1 VNMDMNGIGVSSL
14 PYMIASV
21 LFFLLAVRL
30 ISQDARTATR
40 RANRYLGLLC
50 LAFAL
55 IEMDEFIQVN
65 NLPFAYYAFFE
76 KVQAATHLLL
86 GPLTFLYLNAMSLHP
101 KVAHSGYRH
110 FTLFILG
117 LILMWL
123 PISDEMGWKLFVT
136 LYLTSLLPYLYC
148 CFKGLK
154 DFDLEAKKQLSD
166 LHHHNLMAIK
176 IWVYMMTFMCA
187 YVVLSPLY
195 KWLFDQQEGPIDIHY
210 GLALFTA
217 YLVVKSDFTSQLALS
232 DVAYLVDY
240 RAVSLAKKGSSTDS
254 IADIQQTQEQQGH
267 INNALFDNEG
277 ASARAREARLDF
289 MALDQ
294 QVQDSKLYL
303 KNGLSLA
310 DLAQVSGYSSNQISA
325 LINQDNGQC
334 FYDYIN
340 QYRINEAKLLLVK
353 SPAKAI
359 VDVAIAAG
367 FNSKSA
373 FYKAFS
379 KQGIGTPS
387 EFRQAQL
394 KLSLTGNRE

>member
-1 VNMDMNGIGVSSL
+1 MDMNGIGMSSL
-14 PYMIASV
+14 PYMLASV

-30 ISQDARTATR
+30 ISQDARSATR

-65 NLPFAYYAFFE
+65 NLPFSYYVLFE

-101 KVAHSGYRH
+101 KVTHSGYRH

-123 PISDEMGWKLFVT
+123 PISDEMGWRLFVI
-136 LYLTSLLPYLYC
+136 LYLTSLLPYIYC

-176 IWVYMMTFMCA
+176 VWVYMMTFMCA

-210 GLALFTA
+210 GLALFTT

-240 RAVSLAKKGSSTDS
+240 RRVSLAKKGSSTDS
-254 IADIQQTQEQQGH
+254 ITDIQQAKEQQGDFNK
-267 INNALFDNEG
+267 ILLDDKVSNAQIKE
-277 ASARAREARLDF
+277 SRLDF
-289 MALDQ
+289 IALDQ
-294 QVQDSKLYL
+294 QVKESKLYL

-310 DLAQVSGYSSNQISA
+310 DLAQASGYSSNQISA

-334 FYDYIN
+334 FYDYVN
-340 QYRINEAKLLLVK
+340 QYRIDEAKLLLVK

-359 VDVAIAAG
+359 VDVAIASG

-373 FYKAFS
+373 FYTAFS
-379 KQGIGTPS
+379 KQGIGTPG
-387 EFRQAQL
+387 EFRRQH
-394 KLSLTGNRE
+394 KELSLTVHRE